1 MVRQSVDRTGSS
13 MAESKSRKSPAA
25 SANER
30 GEPRSEQAYRYIVE
44 AIKEGSLRPGTR
56 IREVDLAERTGLSR
70 TPVREALN
78 RLQMEGL
85 VANDPARGTIVT
97 ELDHGM
103 VSELYAMREVLE
115 GTAARLSARHASDV
129 EITFLREISER
140 DEQFTETLDLV
151 KNNKLF
157 HSTLYR
163 CAHNRYLLKMLHSL
177 QDSMVLLGRSTLAKP
192 GRPQTA
198 RQEHAAIVTALES
211 RDPDAAEQHARTH
224 IREAYKVR
232 LEAFFE
238 GET

>member
-1 MVRQSVDRTGSS
+1 MP
-13 MAESKSRKSPAA
+13 MAERKTRKPASTA
-25 SANER
+25 PNER
-30 GEPRSEQAYRYIVE
+30 GEPRSEQAYRYIID
-44 AIKEGSLRPGTR
+44 AIKEGTLRPGTR

-78 RLQMEGL
+78 RLQLEGL

-115 GTAARLSARHASDV
+115 GTAAGLAARHASDV
-129 EITFLREISER
+129 EIAFLREIAER
-140 DEQFTETLDLV
+140 DEQLTDTLDLV
-151 KNNKLF
+151 KSNKLF

-177 QDSMVLLGRSTLAKP
+177 QESMMLLGRSTLAKP
-192 GRPQTA
+192 ERVKTA
-198 RQEHAAIVTALES
+198 RQEHGAIVAALEA
-211 RDPDAAEQHARTH
+211 RDPIAAEQHARTH

-238 GET
+238 EHDS

>member
-1 MVRQSVDRTGSS
+1 
-13 MAESKSRKSPAA
+13 MAEHKTRKPS
-25 SANER
+25 SATSHER

-44 AIKEGSLRPGTR
+44 AIKEGSLPPGTR
-56 IREVDLAERTGLSR
+56 VREVDLAERTGLSR

-78 RLQMEGL
+78 RLQLEGL
-85 VANDPARGTIVT
+85 VANDPARGMIIT

-103 VSELYAMREVLE
+103 ISELYAMREVLE
-115 GTAARLSARHASDV
+115 GTAAGLAARHASDV

-140 DEQFTETLDLV
+140 DEQFTDTLDLV

-177 QDSMVLLGRSTLAKP
+177 QESMMLLGRSTLAKP
-192 GRPQTA
+192 GRPESA
-198 RQEHAAIVTALES
+198 RQEHDAIVTALEN
-211 RDPDAAEQHARTH
+211 RDPVAAEQQARTH

-238 GET
+238 SDEH